1 MLYCQQMAK
10 KIDKK
15 GLKIMAENVEK
26 LEAKIK
32 ALQAKKREAA
42 KKEKA
47 KQQKAEFERLKEFE
61 KQVLALDSFEQI
73 QLKVNRW
80 NEINNTA
87 RKYGLKMADV
97 SGVLEKVMPSIKSQ
111 QQNN

>member
-1 MLYCQQMAK
+1 MS
-10 KIDKK
+10 
-15 GLKIMAENVEK
+15 ENIEK

-32 ALQAKKREAA
+32 ALQAKKREATKRA
-42 KKEKA
+42 KA

-61 KQVLALDSFEQI
+61 KQVLSIDSLEQI
-73 QLKVNRW
+73 QLKISRW

-97 SGVLEKVMPSIKSQ
+97 SGVLEQAMSSRINQ
-111 QQNN
+111 